1 MKKLEISQ
9 MENLQGENKCFE
21 ENVDSTA
28 GIIGLGITA
37 FGGPW
42 CQAAYLA
49 YIYAA
54 CQCLVLFKL

>member
-9 MENLQGENKCFE
+9 MENLQGGIKCFE
-21 ENVDSTA
+21 ESVASTA

-42 CQAAYLA
+42 CQAAFLA
-49 YIYAA
+49 YIYVA
-54 CQCLVLFKL
+54 C